1 MQKPNIMKTNFF
13 ITLLTFLLLSCS
25 DSENQQSEKTIQ
37 TEKNPNVK
45 VVNPQQRSFTSTL
58 QIIGNALPNKQV
70 NIHAMEGGFLSE
82 LKKDIGDKV
91 QKGDILA
98 VLNNPELT
106 RELEINK
113 VAKQVAE
120 ANYLRF
126 KKVIA
131 KTPELTTLQE
141 FEKVEA
147 TYLMANAK
155 YKATANRDSL
165 LTIRAP
171 FSGVITTRNVELGAL
186 IQSGINNTNTAA
198 LFEIMDTETI
208 RLTIALPE
216 TEVDNISKGMQ
227 AAISFTELPGEQ
239 FSAQVSRMANAID
252 NRTKTMQVQLD
263 IPNRNGKIKA
273 GMYANVAIQ
282 LQSTGDK
289 ISLPNEVLI
298 AIKSEFFILQVK
310 DGIVKRTLIKK
321 GLSNTQFFE
330 VLSNEINENSK
341 VIVEG
346 KAMVKAGMQV
356 KAVN

>member
-1 MQKPNIMKTNFF
+1 MKTNLF
-13 ITLLTFLLLSCS
+13 ITLLAVLVLSCS
-25 DSENQQSEKTIQ
+25 DSENQQSEKIIQ
-37 TEKNPNVK
+37 TEKNTNVK
-45 VVNPQQRSFTSTL
+45 VVNPRQRSFTSTL

-91 QKGDILA
+91 QKGDVLA

-126 KKVIA
+126 KKVIT

-147 TYLMANAK
+147 IYLMANAK
-155 YKATANRDSL
+155 YKATINRDSL
-165 LTIRAP
+165 LSIRAP
-171 FSGVITTRNVELGAL
+171 FSGMITTRNVELGAL
-186 IQSGINNTNTAA
+186 IQSGINNANAAA
-198 LFEIMDTETI
+198 LFEIMDMEII

-227 AAISFTELPGEQ
+227 AEISFTELPGEQ

-252 NRTKTMQVQLD
+252 NQNKTMKVQLD
-263 IPNRNGKIKA
+263 IPNRNRKIKA
-273 GMYANVAIQ
+273 GMYANVTIQ

-321 GLSNTQFFE
+321 GLSNTHFFE

-346 KAMVKAGMQV
+346 KAMVKEGMKV
-356 KAVN
+356 KAINQ

>member
-1 MQKPNIMKTNFF
+1 MKTNFF
-13 ITLLTFLLLSCS
+13 ITLLAFLLLSCS
-25 DSENQQSEKTIQ
+25 DSENKQSEKTIQ

-91 QKGDILA
+91 QKGDVLA

-113 VAKQVAE
+113 VEKQVAE

-155 YKATANRDSL
+155 YKATTNRDSL
-165 LTIRAP
+165 LSIRAP
-171 FSGVITTRNVELGAL
+171 FSGMITTRNVELGAL
-186 IQSGINNTNTAA
+186 IQSGINNTNAAA
-198 LFEIMDTETI
+198 LFEIMDMEII

-227 AAISFTELPGEQ
+227 AEISFTELPGEQ
-239 FSAQVSRMANAID
+239 FLAQVSRMANAID
-252 NRTKTMQVQLD
+252 NRNKTMKVQLD

-321 GLSNTQFFE
+321 GLSNTHFFE

-346 KAMVKAGMQV
+346 KAMVKEGMKV
-356 KAVN
+356 KAIK

>member
-1 MQKPNIMKTNFF
+1 MKTNFF
-13 ITLLTFLLLSCS
+13 ITLLAFLLLSCS
-25 DSENQQSEKTIQ
+25 DSENQQNKQIIQ
-37 TEKNPNVK
+37 TAKNPNVK
-45 VVNPQQRSFTSTL
+45 VVNPEQRSFTSTL
-58 QIIGNALPNKQV
+58 QIIGNAMPNKKV
-70 NIHAMEGGFLSE
+70 EIHSMEGGFLSE

-91 QKGDILA
+91 QKGDVLA

-155 YKATANRDSL
+155 YKATTNRDSF

-186 IQSGINNTNTAA
+186 IQSGINNTNAA
-198 LFEIMDTETI
+198 VLFEIMDMETI

-216 TEVDNISKGMQ
+216 TEVDNISKGMK
-227 AAISFTELPGEQ
+227 AEISFTELPGEQ

-289 ISLPNEVLI
+289 ISLPNEALI

-310 DGIVKRTLIKK
+310 DGIVKRILIKK
-321 GLSNTQFFE
+321 GLSNTHFFE

-346 KAMVKAGMQV
+346 KAMVKEGMKV
-356 KAVN
+356 KAIN

>member
-1 MQKPNIMKTNFF
+1 MKTKIF
-13 ITLLTFLLLSCS
+13 IPLLTFVFFSCS
-25 DSENQQSEKTIQ
+25 DTENKQSEDSQ
-37 TEKNPNVK
+37 TDAKITTVK
-45 VVNPQQRSFTSTL
+45 VANPQQRSFTSTL
-58 QIIGNALPNKQV
+58 HIIGNALPNKQV
-70 NIHAMEGGFLSE
+70 NIHAMEGGFLSD

-91 QKGDILA
+91 QKGDVLA

-120 ANYLRF
+120 TNYLRF

-165 LTIRAP
+165 LSIRAP
-171 FSGVITTRNVELGAL
+171 FSGVITARNVELGAL
-186 IQSGINNTNTAA
+186 IQSGINNSNAA
-198 LFEIMDTETI
+198 DLFELMDMETI

-239 FSAQVSRMANAID
+239 FSAQVTRMTNAIG

-273 GMYANVAIQ
+273 GMYANVEIQ

-289 ISLPNEVLI
+289 ISLPNEALI
-298 AIKSEFFILQVK
+298 AVKSEFFVLQVK

-321 GLSNTQFFE
+321 GLSNIQFFE

-346 KAMVKAGMQV
+346 KAMVKAGMKV
-356 KAVN
+356 KVVN

>member
-1 MQKPNIMKTNFF
+1 MKTNFF
-13 ITLLTFLLLSCS
+13 ITLLAVLALSCS
-25 DSENQQSEKTIQ
+25 DSENQQSEKIIQ
-37 TEKNPNVK
+37 TEKNTNVK

-58 QIIGNALPNKQV
+58 QIIGNALPNKQL

-155 YKATANRDSL
+155 YKATINRDSL
-165 LTIRAP
+165 LSIRAP
-171 FSGVITTRNVELGAL
+171 FSGMITTRNVELGAL
-186 IQSGINNTNTAA
+186 IQSGINNTNAAA
-198 LFEIMDTETI
+198 LFEIMDMEII

-216 TEVDNISKGMQ
+216 TEVDNISKGMR
-227 AAISFTELPGEQ
+227 AEISFTELPGEQ

-252 NRTKTMQVQLD
+252 NRNKTMQVQLD

-289 ISLPNEVLI
+289 ISLPNEALI

-321 GLSNTQFFE
+321 GLSNTHFFE

-346 KAMVKAGMQV
+346 KAMVKEGMKV
-356 KAVN
+356 KAIK

>member
-1 MQKPNIMKTNFF
+1 MKTNFF
-13 ITLLTFLLLSCS
+13 ITLLAVLLLSCS
-25 DSENQQSEKTIQ
+25 DSENQQSEKIIQ
-37 TEKNPNVK
+37 TEKNTNVK

-113 VAKQVAE
+113 VAKQVSE

-155 YKATANRDSL
+155 YKATINRDSL
-165 LTIRAP
+165 LSIRAP
-171 FSGVITTRNVELGAL
+171 FSGMITTRNVELGAL
-186 IQSGINNTNTAA
+186 IQSGINNANATV
-198 LFEIMDTETI
+198 LFEIMDMEII

-227 AAISFTELPGEQ
+227 AEISFTELPGEQ
-239 FSAQVSRMANAID
+239 FLAQVSRMANAID
-252 NRTKTMQVQLD
+252 NRNKTMKVQLD

-321 GLSNTQFFE
+321 GLSNTHFFE
-330 VLSNEINENSK
+330 VLSNEVNENSK

-346 KAMVKAGMQV
+346 KAMVKEGMKV
-356 KAVN
+356 KAIN

>member
-1 MQKPNIMKTNFF
+1 MKTKIF

-45 VVNPQQRSFTSTL
+45 VANPQQRSFTSTL
-58 QIIGNALPNKQV
+58 HIIGNALPNKQV
-70 NIHAMEGGFLSE
+70 NIHAMEGGFLSD

-91 QKGDILA
+91 QKGDVLA

-165 LTIRAP
+165 LSIRAP
-171 FSGVITTRNVELGAL
+171 FSGVITARNVELGAL
-186 IQSGINNTNTAA
+186 IQSGINNSNAA
-198 LFEIMDTETI
+198 DLFELMDMETI

-239 FSAQVSRMANAID
+239 FSAQVTRMTNAIG

-273 GMYANVAIQ
+273 GMYANVEIQ

-289 ISLPNEVLI
+289 ISLPNEALI
-298 AIKSEFFILQVK
+298 AVKSEFFVLQVK

-321 GLSNTQFFE
+321 GLSNIQFFE

-346 KAMVKAGMQV
+346 KAMVKAGMKV
-356 KAVN
+356 KVVN

>member
-1 MQKPNIMKTNFF
+1 MKTNFF
-13 ITLLTFLLLSCS
+13 ITLLAFLLLSCS
-25 DSENQQSEKTIQ
+25 DSENQQSEKIIQ
-37 TEKNPNVK
+37 TDKSPNVK

-113 VAKQVAE
+113 VTKQVAE
-120 ANYLRF
+120 ANYFRF

-155 YKATANRDSL
+155 YKATTNRDSL
-165 LTIRAP
+165 LSIRAP

-186 IQSGINNTNTAA
+186 IQSGINNTNAAA
-198 LFEIMDTETI
+198 LFEIMDMEII

-227 AAISFTELPGEQ
+227 AEISFTELPGEQ

-252 NRTKTMQVQLD
+252 NRNKTMKVQLD

-273 GMYANVAIQ
+273 GMYASVAIQ

-289 ISLPNEVLI
+289 ISLPNEALI

-310 DGIVKRTLIKK
+310 EGIVKRTLIKK

-346 KAMVKAGMQV
+346 KAMVKEGMKV
-356 KAVN
+356 KTVN

>member
-1 MQKPNIMKTNFF
+1 MKTKIF

-25 DSENQQSEKTIQ
+25 DSENQQNEDSQTAEKIT
-37 TEKNPNVK
+37 TVK
-45 VVNPQQRSFTSTL
+45 VANPQQRSFTSTL
-58 QIIGNALPNKQV
+58 HIIGNALPNKQV
-70 NIHAMEGGFLSE
+70 NIHAMEGGFLSD

-91 QKGDILA
+91 QKGDVLA

-113 VAKQVAE
+113 VAKEVAE

-147 TYLMANAK
+147 TFLMANAK

-165 LTIRAP
+165 LTIRVP
-171 FSGVITTRNVELGAL
+171 FSGIITARNVELGAL
-186 IQSGINNTNTAA
+186 IQSGINNSNAKS
-198 LFEIMDTETI
+198 LFEMMDIETI

-227 AAISFTELPGEQ
+227 AKISLTELPGQ
-239 FSAQVSRMANAID
+239 TFSVHVSRLANAID
-252 NRTKTMQVQLD
+252 NRTKTMKVQLD

-273 GMYANVAIQ
+273 GMYANVEIQ

-289 ISLPNEVLI
+289 ISLPNEALI
-298 AIKSEFFILQVK
+298 AVKSEFFVLQVK
-310 DGIVKRTLIKK
+310 DEIVKRTLIKK
-321 GLSNTQFFE
+321 GLTNTQFFE

-346 KAMVKAGMQV
+346 KAMVKEGMKV
-356 KAVN
+356 KVLN

>member
-1 MQKPNIMKTNFF
+1 MKTNFF
-13 ITLLTFLLLSCS
+13 ITLLAVLVLSCS
-25 DSENQQSEKTIQ
+25 DNENQQSKKIIQ
-37 TEKNPNVK
+37 IEKNTNVK

-58 QIIGNALPNKQV
+58 QIIGNALPDKQV

-126 KKVIA
+126 KKVIT

-141 FEKVEA
+141 FEKVES

-155 YKATANRDSL
+155 YKATINRDSL
-165 LTIRAP
+165 LSIRAP
-171 FSGVITTRNVELGAL
+171 FSGMITTRNVELGAL
-186 IQSGINNTNTAA
+186 IQSGINNANAAA
-198 LFEIMDTETI
+198 LFEIMDMEII

-227 AAISFTELPGEQ
+227 AEISFTELPGEQ

-252 NRTKTMQVQLD
+252 NRNKTMKVQLD

-321 GLSNTQFFE
+321 GLSNTHFFE
-330 VLSNEINENSK
+330 VLGNEVNENSK

-346 KAMVKAGMQV
+346 KAMVKEGMKV
-356 KAVN
+356 KAIK

>member
-1 MQKPNIMKTNFF
+1 MARRKEKEKKTDRRKERNKK
-13 ITLLTFLLLSCS
+13 I
-25 DSENQQSEKTIQ
+25 IQ

-45 VVNPQQRSFTSTL
+45 VVTPQQRSFTSTL

-155 YKATANRDSL
+155 YKAITNRDSL
-165 LTIRAP
+165 LSIRAP

-186 IQSGINNTNTAA
+186 IQSGINNTNAAA
-198 LFEIMDTETI
+198 LFEIMDMETI

-227 AAISFTELPGEQ
+227 AEISFTELPGEQ

-346 KAMVKAGMQV
+346 KAMVKEGMKV
-356 KAVN
+356 KAIN

>member
-1 MQKPNIMKTNFF
+1 MKAKIF
-13 ITLLTFLLLSCS
+13 IILLSLIFLSCS
-25 DSENQQSEKTIQ
+25 ESENNQSEKEQ
-37 TEKNPNVK
+37 KDAKNTTVR
-45 VVNPQQRSFTSTL
+45 VVNPEQRSFTSML
-58 QIIGNALPNKQV
+58 QIIGNAMPNKKV
-70 NIHAMEGGFLSE
+70 EIHAMEGGFLSE

-155 YKATANRDSL
+155 YKATINRDSL
-165 LTIRAP
+165 LSIRAP
-171 FSGVITTRNVELGAL
+171 FSGMITTRNVELGAL
-186 IQSGINNTNTAA
+186 IQSGINNTNAAA
-198 LFEIMDTETI
+198 LFEIMDMEII

-227 AAISFTELPGEQ
+227 AEISFTELPGEQ

-252 NRTKTMQVQLD
+252 NRNKTMQVQLD

-310 DGIVKRTLIKK
+310 EGIVKRTLIKK

-346 KAMVKAGMQV
+346 KAMVKEGMKV
-356 KAVN
+356 KAIK

>member
-1 MQKPNIMKTNFF
+1 MKTKIF

-37 TEKNPNVK
+37 TEKNTNVK

-113 VAKQVAE
+113 VEKQVAE

-155 YKATANRDSL
+155 YKATTNRDSL
-165 LTIRAP
+165 LSIRAP

-186 IQSGINNTNTAA
+186 IQSGINNTNAAA

-227 AAISFTELPGEQ
+227 AEISFTELSGEQ

-346 KAMVKAGMQV
+346 KAMVKEGMKV
-356 KAVN
+356 KAIN

>member
-1 MQKPNIMKTNFF
+1 MKTNFF
-13 ITLLTFLLLSCS
+13 ITLLAFLLLSCS
-25 DSENQQSEKTIQ
+25 DSENKQSEKTIQ

-58 QIIGNALPNKQV
+58 QIIGNALANKQV

-82 LKKDIGDKV
+82 LKKDIGDEV
-91 QKGDILA
+91 QKGDVLA

-155 YKATANRDSL
+155 YKATINRDSL
-165 LTIRAP
+165 LSIRAP
-171 FSGVITTRNVELGAL
+171 FSGMITTRNVELGAL
-186 IQSGINNTNTAA
+186 VQSGINNVNAAA
-198 LFEIMDTETI
+198 LFEIMDMEII

-227 AAISFTELPGEQ
+227 AEISFTELPGEQ
-239 FSAQVSRMANAID
+239 FLAQVSRMANAID
-252 NRTKTMQVQLD
+252 NRNKTMKVQLD

-282 LQSTGDK
+282 LRSTGDK

-321 GLSNTQFFE
+321 GLSNTHFFE

-346 KAMVKAGMQV
+346 KAMVKEGMKV
-356 KAVN
+356 KAIK

>member
-1 MQKPNIMKTNFF
+1 MKTNFF
-13 ITLLTFLLLSCS
+13 ITLLAFLLLSCS
-25 DSENQQSEKTIQ
+25 DSENQQSKKIIQ
-37 TEKNPNVK
+37 TEKNTNVK

-91 QKGDILA
+91 QKGDVLA

-155 YKATANRDSL
+155 YKATTNRDSL
-165 LTIRAP
+165 LSIRAP
-171 FSGVITTRNVELGAL
+171 FSGMITTRNVELGAL
-186 IQSGINNTNTAA
+186 IQSGINNTNAA
-198 LFEIMDTETI
+198 PLFEIMDMEII

-227 AAISFTELPGEQ
+227 AEISFKELPGEQ

-252 NRTKTMQVQLD
+252 NRNKTMKVQLD

-321 GLSNTQFFE
+321 GLSNTHFFE
-330 VLSNEINENSK
+330 VLSNEINETSK

-346 KAMVKAGMQV
+346 KAMVKEGMKV
-356 KAVN
+356 KAIK

>member
-1 MQKPNIMKTNFF
+1 MKTK
-13 ITLLTFLLLSCS
+13 ILLTLFSCAILACS
-25 DSENQQSEKTIQ
+25 DGTQQQNENVILSIKT
-37 TEKNPNVK
+37 PNVK
-45 VVNPQQRSFTSTL
+45 VVNPEQRSFTSTL

-98 VLNNPELT
+98 VLNNPKLT

-126 KKVIA
+126 KKVIE

-147 TYLMANAK
+147 TYLIANAK
-155 YKATANRDSL
+155 YKATTNRDSL
-165 LTIRAP
+165 LSIRAP
-171 FSGVITTRNVELGAL
+171 FSGVITTRNVELGSL
-186 IQSGINNTNTAA
+186 IQSGINSSNATA
-198 LFEIMDTETI
+198 LFEIMDMKII
-208 RLTIALPE
+208 RMTIALPE
-216 TEVDNISKGMQ
+216 TEVDNIRKGMQ
-227 AAISFTELPGEQ
+227 AEISFTELPGEQ

-252 NRTKTMQVQLD
+252 NSTKTMKVQLD
-263 IPNRNGKIKA
+263 IPNQNGKIKA
-273 GMYANVAIQ
+273 GMYANVEIQ

-289 ISLPNEVLI
+289 ISLPNEALI
-298 AIKSEFFILQVK
+298 AVKSEFFVLQVK
-310 DGIVKRTLIKK
+310 EGIVNRTLIRK
-321 GLSNTQFFE
+321 GLSNTRFFE
-330 VLSNEINENSK
+330 VLSKEINENSK

-346 KAMVKAGMQV
+346 KALVKAGMQV
-356 KAVN
+356 KVLN

>member
-1 MQKPNIMKTNFF
+1 MKTNFF
-13 ITLLTFLLLSCS
+13 ITLLAFLLLSCS
-25 DSENQQSEKTIQ
+25 DSENQQSEKIIQ
-37 TEKNPNVK
+37 TDKSPNVK

-120 ANYLRF
+120 ANYFRF

-155 YKATANRDSL
+155 YKATTNRDSL
-165 LTIRAP
+165 LSIRAP

-186 IQSGINNTNTAA
+186 IQSGINNTNAAA
-198 LFEIMDTETI
+198 LFEIMDMEII

-227 AAISFTELPGEQ
+227 AEISFTELPGEQ

-252 NRTKTMQVQLD
+252 NRNKTMKVQLD

-273 GMYANVAIQ
+273 GMYASVAIQ

-289 ISLPNEVLI
+289 ISLPNEALI

-310 DGIVKRTLIKK
+310 EGIVKRTLIKK

-346 KAMVKAGMQV
+346 KAMVKEGMKV
-356 KAVN
+356 KTVN

>member
-1 MQKPNIMKTNFF
+1 MKTNFF
-13 ITLLTFLLLSCS
+13 ITLLAFLLLSCS
-25 DSENQQSEKTIQ
+25 DSENKQSEKTIQ

-58 QIIGNALPNKQV
+58 KIIGNALPNKQV

-91 QKGDILA
+91 QKGDVLA

-113 VAKQVAE
+113 VEKQVAE

-155 YKATANRDSL
+155 YKATINRDSL
-165 LTIRAP
+165 LSIRTP
-171 FSGVITTRNVELGAL
+171 FSGIITTRNVELGAL
-186 IQSGINNTNTAA
+186 IQSGINNTNAAA
-198 LFEIMDTETI
+198 LFEIMDMEII

-227 AAISFTELPGEQ
+227 AEISFTELPGEQ

-252 NRTKTMQVQLD
+252 NRNKTMQVQLD

-321 GLSNTQFFE
+321 GLSNTHFFE

-346 KAMVKAGMQV
+346 KAMVKEGMKV
-356 KAVN
+356 KAIK

>member
-1 MQKPNIMKTNFF
+1 MKTNFF
-13 ITLLTFLLLSCS
+13 ITLLAVLVLSCS
-25 DSENQQSEKTIQ
+25 DSENQQSEKIIQ
-37 TEKNPNVK
+37 TEKNTNVK

-91 QKGDILA
+91 QKGDVLA

-155 YKATANRDSL
+155 YKATINRDSL
-165 LTIRAP
+165 LSIRAP
-171 FSGVITTRNVELGAL
+171 FSGMITTRNVELGAL
-186 IQSGINNTNTAA
+186 IQSGINNANAAA
-198 LFEIMDTETI
+198 LFEIMDMEII

-227 AAISFTELPGEQ
+227 AEISFTELPGEQ

-252 NRTKTMQVQLD
+252 NRNKTMKVQLD

-321 GLSNTQFFE
+321 GLSNTHFFE

-346 KAMVKAGMQV
+346 KAMVKEGMKV
-356 KAVN
+356 KAIN

>member
-1 MQKPNIMKTNFF
+1 
-13 ITLLTFLLLSCS
+13 
-25 DSENQQSEKTIQ
+25 
-37 TEKNPNVK
+37 
-45 VVNPQQRSFTSTL
+45 
-58 QIIGNALPNKQV
+58 
-70 NIHAMEGGFLSE
+70 
-82 LKKDIGDKV
+82 
-91 QKGDILA
+91 
-98 VLNNPELT
+98 
-106 RELEINK
+106 
-113 VAKQVAE
+113 
-120 ANYLRF
+120 
-126 KKVIA
+126 VIA

-165 LTIRAP
+165 LSIRAP
-171 FSGVITTRNVELGAL
+171 FSGVITARNVELGAL
-186 IQSGINNTNTAA
+186 IQSGINNSNTIA
-198 LFEIMDTETI
+198 LFEIMDMEII
-208 RLTIALPE
+208 RLTVALPE

-227 AAISFTELPGEQ
+227 AKISFTELPGQ
-239 FSAQVSRMANAID
+239 TFSVHVSRLANAID
-252 NRTKTMQVQLD
+252 NRTKTMKVQLD

-273 GMYANVAIQ
+273 GMYANVEIQ

-289 ISLPNEVLI
+289 ISLPNEALI
-298 AIKSEFFILQVK
+298 VVKSEFFILQVR

>member
-1 MQKPNIMKTNFF
+1 MKTNFF
-13 ITLLTFLLLSCS
+13 ITLLAVLLLSCS
-25 DSENQQSEKTIQ
+25 DSENNQSEKIIQ
-37 TEKNPNVK
+37 TEKTTNVK

-58 QIIGNALPNKQV
+58 QIIGNTLPNKQV

-113 VAKQVAE
+113 VAKQVSE

-155 YKATANRDSL
+155 YKATINRDSL
-165 LTIRAP
+165 LSIRAP
-171 FSGVITTRNVELGAL
+171 FSGMITTRNVELGAL
-186 IQSGINNTNTAA
+186 IQSGINNANATV
-198 LFEIMDTETI
+198 LFEIMDMEII

-227 AAISFTELPGEQ
+227 AEISFTELPGEQ

-252 NRTKTMQVQLD
+252 NRNKTMKVQLD
-263 IPNRNGKIKA
+263 IPNPNGKIKA

-321 GLSNTQFFE
+321 GLSNTHFFE
-330 VLSNEINENSK
+330 VLSNEVNENSK

-346 KAMVKAGMQV
+346 KAMVKEGMKV
-356 KAVN
+356 KAIN

>member
-1 MQKPNIMKTNFF
+1 MKTNIF
-13 ITLLTFLLLSCS
+13 ITLLAFLFLSCS

-45 VVNPQQRSFTSTL
+45 VVNPQQRSFTSSL
-58 QIIGNALPNKQV
+58 QIIGNALPKKQV

-113 VAKQVAE
+113 VEKQVAE

-155 YKATANRDSL
+155 YKATTNRDSL
-165 LTIRAP
+165 LSIRAP
-171 FSGVITTRNVELGAL
+171 FSGVITIRNVELGAL
-186 IQSGINNTNTAA
+186 IQSGINNTNAAA
-198 LFEIMDTETI
+198 LFEIMDMETI

-227 AAISFTELPGEQ
+227 AEISFTELPGEQ
-239 FSAQVSRMANAID
+239 FSAQVSRMANAIN
-252 NRTKTMQVQLD
+252 NRNKTMQVQLD

-273 GMYANVAIQ
+273 GMYANVEIQ

-289 ISLPNEVLI
+289 ISLPNEALI
-298 AIKSEFFILQVK
+298 AVKSEFFILQVK

-321 GLSNTQFFE
+321 GLSNTKFFE

-346 KAMVKAGMQV
+346 KAMVKAGMKV
-356 KAVN
+356 KTVN

>member
-1 MQKPNIMKTNFF
+1 MKTNFF
-13 ITLLTFLLLSCS
+13 ITLLAFLLLSCS
-25 DSENQQSEKTIQ
+25 DSENQQSEKIIQ
-37 TEKNPNVK
+37 TDKSPNVK

-113 VAKQVAE
+113 VTKQVAE
-120 ANYLRF
+120 ANYFRF

-155 YKATANRDSL
+155 YKATTNRDSL
-165 LTIRAP
+165 LSIRAP

-186 IQSGINNTNTAA
+186 IQSGINNTNAAA
-198 LFEIMDTETI
+198 LFEIMDMEII

-227 AAISFTELPGEQ
+227 AEISFTELPGEQ

-252 NRTKTMQVQLD
+252 NRNKTMKVQLD

-273 GMYANVAIQ
+273 GMYASVAIQ
-282 LQSTGDK
+282 LQSTGNK
-289 ISLPNEVLI
+289 ISLPNEALI

-310 DGIVKRTLIKK
+310 EGIVKRTLIKK

-346 KAMVKAGMQV
+346 KAMVKEGMKV
-356 KAVN
+356 KTVN

>member
-1 MQKPNIMKTNFF
+1 MTTKIF

-25 DSENQQSEKTIQ
+25 DSKNQQSEKTIHNK
-37 TEKNPNVK
+37 KNSNVK
-45 VVNPQQRSFTSTL
+45 VENPQQRSFTSTL
-58 QIIGNALPNKQV
+58 HIIGNALPNKQV
-70 NIHAMEGGFLSE
+70 NIHAMEGGFLSD

-91 QKGDILA
+91 QKGDVLA

-147 TYLMANAK
+147 TYLMSNAK

-165 LTIRAP
+165 LSIRAP
-171 FSGVITTRNVELGAL
+171 FSGVITARNVELGAL
-186 IQSGINNTNTAA
+186 IQSGINNSNAA
-198 LFEIMDTETI
+198 DLFELMDMETI

-227 AAISFTELPGEQ
+227 AVISFTELPGEQ
-239 FSAQVSRMANAID
+239 FSAQVTRMTNAIG

-263 IPNRNGKIKA
+263 IPNRNRKIKA
-273 GMYANVAIQ
+273 GMYANVEIQ

-289 ISLPNEVLI
+289 ISLPNEALI
-298 AIKSEFFILQVK
+298 AVKSEFFVLQVK

-321 GLSNTQFFE
+321 GLSNIQFFE

-346 KAMVKAGMQV
+346 KAMVKAGMKV
-356 KAVN
+356 KVVN

>member
-1 MQKPNIMKTNFF
+1 MKTNFF
-13 ITLLTFLLLSCS
+13 ITLLAFLFLSCS

-45 VVNPQQRSFTSTL
+45 VVNPQQRSFISTL

-91 QKGDILA
+91 QKGDVLA

-155 YKATANRDSL
+155 YQATENRDSL

-186 IQSGINNTNTAA
+186 IQSGINNTNAA
-198 LFEIMDTETI
+198 VLFEIMDTETI

-227 AAISFTELPGEQ
+227 AEISFTELPGEQ

-346 KAMVKAGMQV
+346 KAMVKEGMKV
-356 KAVN
+356 KVIN